1 MWSKIVL
8 IGLLHEVLMNCRKH
22 VEKYC
27 NLESPECKYHPHL
40 PENAKVFGGVNLEV
54 LNLVAISYD
63 SY

>member
-1 MWSKIVL
+1 
-8 IGLLHEVLMNCRKH
+8 MNCRKH